1 MSREVLNGAS
11 IVYSSK
17 SGAKFNVWEIT
28 FSHKMLGKAFCSFFF
43 FFLSEQLKQE
53 LSWGI
58 SMMVRMKLLPGI
70 NHRGMLDGCYGNN
83 YDESVHV

>member
-1 MSREVLNGAS
+1 MGNNFFSQ
-11 IVYSSK
+11 
-17 SGAKFNVWEIT
+17 NVGQG
-28 FSHKMLGKAFCSFFF
+28 FLFFF